1 VPSKHKKPNIN
12 GLAVTYRLAAE
23 LRPHPQNPK
32 THSSKQ
38 IGLVIRSI
46 ENFGWTNPILVDE
59 DGNVIAGHCRLEAA
73 KRMGIKEVPT
83 ICLSNM
89 TAAQKRAYIIA
100 DNRLTEV
107 AGSWDRDLL
116 ALEHEAIKLLDS
128 DFDLTLTGFDEDEIL
143 ILSDSLLEGR
153 EDVVPEPDRTKPAVS
168 QVGDLWVLGEHRL
181 LCGDALKAES
191 FERLLEGEKAQIC
204 IVDGPYNIAVNGHV
218 SGSGKHPE
226 FVNGS
231 GEMSPDEFTGF
242 LTQAFANLIAFSQDG
257 SIHYLFMDWRH
268 LDEMV
273 AATRQYAE
281 LKNLIVW
288 NKHSAGLGSFYRS
301 KHELIWVMKNGR
313 GRHINN
319 FGLGEKGRH
328 RTNVWDYPGLS
339 GWTPGREAQLEMHP
353 TVKPVA
359 MIADALKDCSR
370 KGGIVLD
377 CFGGSG
383 TTLIAAEQTK
393 RRARLIELDPAYVD
407 VTIARWQSDTGGKAI
422 LSDNGLPFDSVKRK
436 DR

>member
-1 VPSKHKKPNIN
+1 MPSKSGKQNIN
-12 GLAVTYRLAAE
+12 GLAVAYRPATE
-23 LRPHPQNPK
+23 LKPHSQNPK

-38 IGLVIRSI
+38 IDLVVRSI
-46 ENFGWTNPILVDE
+46 ENFGWTNPILIDG

-83 ICLSNM
+83 ICLSHM

-107 AGSWDRDLL
+107 AGSWDRKLL
-116 ALEHEAIKLLDS
+116 ALEHEAIQLLDS
-128 DFDLTLTGFDEDEIL
+128 AFDLTLTGFDGEEIQ
-143 ILSDSLLEGR
+143 IFSDSLLEGR

-168 QVGDLWVLGEHRL
+168 QVGDLWILGEHRI
-181 LCGDALKAES
+181 LCGDALTPES
-191 FERLLEGEKAQIC
+191 FERLLAGEKAQIC
-204 IVDGPYNIAVNGHV
+204 IVDGPYNLPINGHV
-218 SGSGKHPE
+218 SGSGKHAE
-226 FVNGS
+226 FVNAS
-231 GEMSPDEFTGF
+231 GDMSRAEFIQF
-242 LTQAFANLIAFSQDG
+242 LTQAFALLITHSLDG
-257 SIHYLFMDWRH
+257 SMHYLFIDWRH
-268 LDEMV
+268 VPEMV
-273 AATRQYAE
+273 EATRQYTE
-281 LKNLIVW
+281 FKNLIVW
-288 NKHSAGLGSFYRS
+288 NKHSAGLGTFYRS
-301 KHELIWVMKNGR
+301 KHELIFLMKNGR

-339 GWTPGREAQLEMHP
+339 GWTPDRKAELEMHP
-353 TVKPVA
+353 TVKPLA

-370 KGGIVLD
+370 KGGLVLD

-407 VTIARWQSDTGGKAI
+407 VTISRWQTDTGGKAI
-422 LSDNGLPFDSVKRK
+422 LSDSGVSFDSVKRK
-436 DR
+436 GR